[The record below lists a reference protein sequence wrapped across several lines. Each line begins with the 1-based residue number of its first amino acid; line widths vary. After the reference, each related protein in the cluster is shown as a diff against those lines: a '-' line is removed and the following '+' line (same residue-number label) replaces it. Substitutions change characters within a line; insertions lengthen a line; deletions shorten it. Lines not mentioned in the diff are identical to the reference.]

1 MKHKKWLFLGVAI
14 LLMLSLVVSAA
25 CGPQAEWRRVCP
37 TTGLPLEFDI
47 HVPEYL
53 SEAIDVAEMWKAD
66 CEEIGI
72 ELNIIPVDSDYL
84 WDIMMVENEYAFDLS
99 MWNWG
104 GESPDPDFML
114 SVLTTMEQF
123 SWSDCGF
130 SNATYDQ
137 LYLDQRLAETTED
150 RKAIVWQ
157 MQEILHEELPYIP
170 YVYYSEVDAL
180 RNDKVDVNPELLGGA
195 SGIAHKAFGLNA
207 TKIGEPNVVTV
218 GSIYFTDTIN
228 PFASYHS
235 IYIEKRPWIW
245 DYLYNIDHT
254 DTAVP
259 NLATGYEVSLDGK
272 TWNITIRDDAVF
284 PGDPDDIPLT
294 AETVAWSYN
303 YCMADAEVGYGIY
316 WAAVNSIE
324 SVNATGDWEVIITL
338 SEPLAEDWVIYN
350 ILAGVPIFPKHLWEG
365 IDPAD
370 AWLEEDLDII
380 GVGSGPFQLTDYE
393 VDQYFELTAKE
404 WAKSELGV
412 QIDTVISKKYA
423 EAAIMYEDLKAGT
436 IEGVRFLDKKVI
448 SALEEY
454 EEIDI
459 YEQTP
464 VWLDE
469 IIICS
474 YEPAYRKDE
483 GTRTKWPH
491 PALEDKA
498 VRYALQLA
506 LDAEGAAEVAYGA
519 WGIPAC
525 QFLGPY
531 FRDYS
536 HTELDCRDF
545 SLTQAAAILDAAGY
559 LVPEPE

>member
-1 MKHKKWLFLGVAI
+1 MKHKKWLLLGVAF
-14 LLMLSLVVSAA
+14 LLVLSLVVNTA
-25 CGPQAEWRRVCP
+25 CEPQAEWRRVDP

-53 SEAIDVAEMWKAD
+53 SEAMDVAEMWKAD

-114 SVLTTMEQF
+114 SVLTTDEQF

-130 SNATYDQ
+130 SNATYDE
-137 LYLDQRLAETTED
+137 LYLDQRLAATTEE
-150 RKAIVWQ
+150 REAIIWQ

-218 GSIYFTDTIN
+218 GSIYFTDSIN

-459 YEQTP
+459 YEQSP

-498 VRYALQLA
+498 VRYALQWA

-531 FRDYS
+531 FGDYS
-536 HTELDCRDF
+536 HTELVCRDF

-559 LVPEPE
+559 LVPE